1 LSSALD
7 RDSELTQFRPISP
20 TEAVYI
26 RARTQVVSHSA
37 ALGPITQP
45 QFQTALA
52 ALEAHYPI
60 LRAALEGDHFVE
72 RAASPASLFIWLD
85 RATNDLETLYQEA
98 LHRQL
103 DLTAAL
109 YTVHVLADAAGFD
122 ILMLSSHAIAD
133 ATALVA
139 IHSSLLHFCDCA
151 VRHILPPAQPQP
163 FPESIDPTVEHCLAA
178 LPIPRLPAALPNPD
192 AAFIRLPHLAE
203 PSAPRYRNEHLVI
216 EADSVPQIFATC
228 RSHDVTLHSL
238 LTAAFIFAIRA
249 IAQEPGDK
257 ILLRHTVDMRRR
269 LEPHISCDLIFTA
282 VTGHFT
288 TIENIEQSIF
298 EIARMTQTDIRGATA
313 DGRILQEYLNYP
325 QSFGTPQTAPIA
337 INLSDMGVVAFHDEI
352 AVLKPLGFDYATA
365 IGQLFPNCS
374 ITIYGNRL
382 VANTVYREDLI
393 TPATMR
399 ALSNH
404 VIEILHQSCVTP

>member
-1 LSSALD
+1 VSD
-7 RDSELTQFRPISP
+7 TTRFRPISP

-37 ALGPITQP
+37 ALGAITP
-45 QFQTALA
+45 QQFETALA

-60 LRAALEGDHFVE
+60 LRAVLEDDHFVE
-72 RAASPASLFIWLD
+72 HTASAARPVVWLD
-85 RATNDLETLYQEA
+85 RNTHDLESLYQDA
-98 LHRQL
+98 LHRPL

-109 YTVHVLADAAGFD
+109 YTIHVLADATGFD
-122 ILMLSSHAIAD
+122 ILMLSSHAVAD

-151 VRHILPPAQPQP
+151 VRHIVPPAQPQP

-178 LPIPRLPAALPNPD
+178 LPIPRLPAALPDPD
-192 AAFIRLPHLAE
+192 ADFIRLPRQAGA
-203 PSAPRYRNEHLVI
+203 STPRYRNEHLVI
-216 EADSVPQIFATC
+216 EADSVPEIFATC
-228 RSHDVTLHSL
+228 RSHDVTLHSI

-249 IAQEPGDK
+249 LAGEPGHK

-269 LEPHISCDLIFTA
+269 LEPHISCDLVFTA
-282 VTGHFT
+282 VTGHFNV
-288 TIENIEQSIF
+288 IDDIEQPIF
-298 EIARMTQTDIRGATA
+298 EIAKQIQTDIRGATA

-325 QSFGTPQTAPIA
+325 QSFGIPQTAPIA

-365 IGQLFPNCS
+365 IGQPFPNCS
-374 ITIYGNRL
+374 ITIYGNKL

-399 ALSNH
+399 ALSNS
-404 VIEILHQSCVTP
+404 VVEILHRSCAG

>member
-1 LSSALD
+1 MATLTGDAENRRFRRLSS
-7 RDSELTQFRPISP
+7 

-26 RARTQVVSHSA
+26 RAHTQVISHSA
-37 ALGPITQP
+37 ALGAITQH
-45 QFQTALA
+45 QFEIALA

-60 LRAALEGDHFVE
+60 LRAALEGEHFVE
-72 RAASPASLFIWLD
+72 RASSSIKAFVWLD

-98 LHRQL
+98 LHRPL
-103 DLTAAL
+103 DLTAAP
-109 YTVHVLADAAGFD
+109 YTIHVLADAAGFD

-151 VRHILPPAQPQP
+151 VRHITPPAEPQP
-163 FPESIDPTVEHCLAA
+163 FPESIDPTVEHCLAS
-178 LPIPRLPAALPNPD
+178 PIPRLPAALPNPD
-192 AAFIRLPHLAE
+192 ADFIRLPRLAE
-203 PSAPRYRNEHLVI
+203 SSAPRYRNEHRVI
-216 EADSVPQIFATC
+216 EADSVPEIFATC
-228 RSHDVTLHSL
+228 RSHDVTLHSI
-238 LTAAFIFAIRA
+238 LTAAFVLAIRDLA
-249 IAQEPGDK
+249 GAAGHK

-269 LEPHISCDLIFTA
+269 LEPHISCDLVFTA

-288 TIENIEQSIF
+288 AIDNIEQSIF
-298 EIARMTQTDIRGATA
+298 AIAKMIQTDIRGATA

-337 INLSDMGVVAFHDEI
+337 FNLSDMGVVAFHDEI
-352 AVLKPLGFDYATA
+352 AVLQPLGFDYATA
-365 IGQLFPNCS
+365 IGQPFPNCS

-393 TPATMR
+393 TPATMQ
-399 ALSNH
+399 ALSKKI
-404 VIEILHQSCVTP
+404 VEILHQSCAPKG

>member
-1 LSSALD
+1 MSSVLD
-7 RDSELTQFRPISP
+7 TQQTRFRPVSP

-37 ALGPITQP
+37 ALGAITQP
-45 QFQTALA
+45 QFETALT

-60 LRAALEGDHFVE
+60 LRAVLEDDHFVE
-72 RAASPASLFIWLD
+72 RAASSATPVIWLE
-85 RATNDLETLYQEA
+85 RATHDLESLYQEA
-98 LHRQL
+98 LHRPL

-109 YTVHVLADAAGFD
+109 YTIHVLADASGFD

-151 VRHILPPAQPQP
+151 VRHIAPPAEPQP

-178 LPIPRLPAALPNPD
+178 LPIPRLPAALPDPD
-192 AAFIRLPHLAE
+192 ADFIRLPRQADFS
-203 PSAPRYRNEHLVI
+203 PPRYRNEHLVI
-216 EADSVPQIFATC
+216 EADSVPEIFAAC
-228 RSHDVTLHSL
+228 RRHDITLHSI
-238 LTAAFIFAIRA
+238 LTAAFIFAIRKCA
-249 IAQEPGDK
+249 AEPGHK

-269 LEPHISCDLIFTA
+269 LEPHISCDLVFTA

-288 TIENIEQSIF
+288 VIENLEQSFF
-298 EIARMTQTDIRGATA
+298 EVAKRIQTDIRAATA

-325 QSFGTPQTAPIA
+325 QSFGTPQAAPIA
-337 INLSDMGVVAFHDEI
+337 INLSDMGLVAFHNEI
-352 AVLKPLGFDYATA
+352 AVLKPVGFDYATA
-365 IGQLFPNCS
+365 IGQPFPNCS
-374 ITIYGNRL
+374 ITIYGNKL

-399 ALSNH
+399 ALSNS
-404 VIEILHQSCVTP
+404 VVEILHRSCAG